1 MVRCFAFLDLC
12 GFTDFADRHGDDNA
26 VLELRALRSTVR
38 DVAPLA
44 GVRIDKWLGDGVMLV
59 GVQCEAVVAAVLTI
73 NQHLTEQARL
83 PLRAGLANGE
93 VILMEGDDYVGRAV
107 NIAARL
113 CEHAE
118 AGQLVAWASDLH
130 TPSWVTATTLEPLR
144 VKGFSGTIDAVALD
158 IDIEGEPTPTLS
170 ACPSMPRTAEGL
182 CHVFDQPTD
191 TAVGVTADR
200 FAVQGAGAVMPELE
214 RLRMLSRIAE
224 QVGEGVAVVDNDAW
238 FVYANNAF
246 AVMHGC
252 RPDELEMT
260 SARAFYDPSEW
271 NGPVQSMIK
280 EALHRGVGRGEV
292 TRSRVDGTTF
302 PAHVTLSLL
311 HDEAG
316 ALVGRVLCVQ
326 DITVRKQLEARLHRA
341 ALHDPLTDL
350 PNRRLLLDRLEH
362 GLALAERVNTAVA
375 VLFIDLDGFKLV
387 NDSHGHHAGD
397 QLLVRSAD
405 RLRGCLRDADTL
417 ARLGGDEFVVLLEG
431 VRDSR
436 QATASAQRMLHVLAR
451 PFKLDRATVH
461 ISASIG
467 IALGHGGRP
476 QSLLHAADAAMYK
489 AKSIGPGQ
497 MATSEP
503 DVLGAP
509 ADCRINRSD
518 GSRQQADID
527 R

>member
-1 MVRCFAFLDLC
+1 
-12 GFTDFADRHGDDNA
+12 
-26 VLELRALRSTVR
+26 
-38 DVAPLA
+38 
-44 GVRIDKWLGDGVMLV
+44 
-59 GVQCEAVVAAVLTI
+59 
-73 NQHLTEQARL
+73 
-83 PLRAGLANGE
+83 
-93 VILMEGDDYVGRAV
+93 
-107 NIAARL
+107 
-113 CEHAE
+113 
-118 AGQLVAWASDLH
+118 
-130 TPSWVTATTLEPLR
+130 
-144 VKGFSGTIDAVALD
+144 
-158 IDIEGEPTPTLS
+158 
-170 ACPSMPRTAEGL
+170 
-182 CHVFDQPTD
+182 
-191 TAVGVTADR
+191 
-200 FAVQGAGAVMPELE
+200 
-214 RLRMLSRIAE
+214 
-224 QVGEGVAVVDNDAW
+224 
-238 FVYANNAF
+238 
-246 AVMHGC
+246 MHGC

-260 SARAFYDPSEW
+260 SARAFYDPSEC

-387 NDSHGHHAGD
+387 NDSYGHQAGD

-431 VRDSR
+431 VSDSR

-489 AKSIGPGQ
+489 AKNIGPGQ
-497 MATSEP
+497 MATSDP
-503 DVLGAP
+503 DVRGAS
-509 ADCRINRSD
+509 ADCRIKRGD
-518 GSRQQADID
+518 GSRQQSDIG